1 MSVISKNTETPKN
14 EFCVGEETIILNVGG
29 IKHVDG
35 DFNAIVTKEELIE
48 ELLYFQIPFNNNDS
62 DDKNNHNCDNII
74 NIDDNHAIANA
85 QLGAQKLDSF
95 IIAMIN
101 MINEMKASFMQSV
114 ELKFPR
120 HCNSIDSSD
129 KSLRLSNENLYHP
142 VRFMQPY
149 CFVGYVLLKN
159 FETDIY
165 RYITSKVNG
174 FHWEVER
181 IAGTVRN
188 KHLKVTIKIDIN
200 VKKRDVL
207 ANSSLAE
214 IIAEQT
220 DNQTSLTPSSKLSEL
235 LYIAKEQAPR
245 PAPNYSTWYM
255 TTHRAASI
263 CAIFSGKY
271 AATGSADASLKVL
284 DTSKMNSRSD
294 EDRPVIRTLYDHL
307 APVNDLSFHPN
318 GLVLAS
324 CSDDKSIKLFD
335 LSKQGVKRSFRYLQ
349 IRFSSNG
356 SQFVTSSLDG
366 SIKIWDTINGG
377 CIKTIENAHDG
388 APVSSVKFSK
398 TGKYI
403 LSGGKDSTARLW
415 EADSGKLI
423 LKYEGVVHK
432 NQSLQTTFT
441 YNEDYVLSSDELNNT
456 IICWDSRTG
465 LLLKKWGGHTNI
477 IRCIAASP
485 TEPGFISCSD
495 DFRVR

>member
-1 MSVISKNTETPKN
+1 MEIPTLPREEVIAL
-14 EFCVGEETIILNVGG
+14 II
-29 IKHVDG
+29 
-35 DFNAIVTKEELIE
+35 
-48 ELLYFQIPFNNNDS
+48 S
-62 DDKNNHNCDNII
+62 
-74 NIDDNHAIANA
+74 
-85 QLGAQKLDSF
+85 QLC
-95 IIAMIN
+95 
-101 MINEMKASFMQSV
+101 E
-114 ELKFPR
+114 
-120 HCNSIDSSD
+120 
-129 KSLRLSNENLYHP
+129 Y
-142 VRFMQPY
+142 
-149 CFVGYVLLKN
+149 GY
-159 FETDIY
+159 TQ
-165 RYITSKVNG
+165 
-174 FHWEVER
+174 
-181 IAGTVRN
+181 
-188 KHLKVTIKIDIN
+188 
-200 VKKRDVL
+200 
-207 ANSSLAE
+207 LAE

-335 LSKQGVKRSFRYLQ
+335 LSKQG